1 MQEKQAIAQLKRG
14 EISGLSVLVKQYQ
27 VKAIRVACLI
37 TRDKAMA
44 EDIVQNAFIKV
55 YQRID
60 QFDAQRP
67 FEPWFLRSVVN
78 ASLQAVKIQQRTVSL
93 EPYPQDEFDFAEF
106 LISSEPALEEYV
118 LHGELRTLIK
128 QALDHLPAEQRA
140 VVVMRY
146 FLEMSEKEIARV
158 LESPQGTIKWRLSSA
173 KQKLKGILRRQA
185 LSTEKEVDYE

>member
-14 EISGLSVLVKQYQ
+14 EIAGLAVLVKQHQ

-37 TRDKAMA
+37 TRDQAMA

-55 YQRID
+55 YQRIE
-60 QFDAQRP
+60 QFDVQRP

-78 ASLQAVKIQQRTVSL
+78 ASLQAVKSQKRTVSL
-93 EPYPQDEFDFAEF
+93 EPNQYEAFDFSKV
-106 LISSEPALEEYV
+106 LKSSEPELEEYV
-118 LHGELRTLIK
+118 LRGELRTLIK

-146 FLEMSEKEIARV
+146 YLDMSEKEIAGV
-158 LESPQGTIKWRLSSA
+158 LQKPQGTIKWRMSSA
-173 KQKLKGILRRQA
+173 KQKLKGILTRRT
-185 LSTEKEVDYE
+185 LSNEKEVDYE